1 MKKTLEQLTA
11 GGKNFDSSMYKV
23 SVVDCRYQKSLME
36 MIMLRKMQQISFE
49 FVFRVEIKILE

>member
-1 MKKTLEQLTA
+1 LELLTA

-36 MIMLRKMQQISFE
+36 MIMFRKMQQISFE
-49 FVFRVEIKILE
+49 FVFRVEIEILE